1 VILTDIIH
9 GSPDWRVARK
19 GKINCSTAAN
29 ILYPSMRG
37 VRGTPLSEYIRIT
50 NELDGKDVPEDV
62 DDSLQELFDWGT
74 KSERLHLE
82 ILGDKYPDILIA
94 ANNRMIVHDQYSFIV
109 GTPDAFCSGYAEGQ
123 TAPQK
128 AVIELK
134 APVFHDPWGDECPIG
149 PQTQARLYAMMAN
162 ADYGMVSALI
172 PPSVNVYKF
181 DRDLA
186 WEDWATT
193 MLVNFWNDHIVK
205 RVPPPAQY
213 AKDLEAL
220 KDVVRAENKE
230 VSLDASLRMYGEMLD
245 EGKAMA
251 DAGEEMQRH
260 ARAKILEA
268 MGDAEVGRFEEGDGF
283 SYLPQTRKTP
293 AREASTSTFRVF
305 RQLKK

>member
-1 VILTDIIH
+1 MILTDIVH
-9 GSPDWRVARK
+9 GSPEWRVARK

-94 ANNRMIVHDQYSFIV
+94 ANNRMVVHSEYDFIV
-109 GTPDAFCSGYAEGQ
+109 GTPDAFATSADGQ
-123 TAPQK
+123 RS
-128 AVIELK
+128 VIELK

-149 PQTQARLYAMMAN
+149 PQTQARLYAMITG
-162 ADYGMVSALI
+162 ADHGMVSALI

-181 DRDLA
+181 ERDTA
-186 WEDWATT
+186 WEDWAVT
-193 MLVNFWNDHIVK
+193 MLVSFWNDHVVK
-205 RVPPPAQY
+205 RVPPQAQY

-220 KDVVRAENKE
+220 KDMQRVEQKE
-230 VSLDASLRMYGEMLD
+230 VPLDNNLRMYADMLV
-245 EGKAMA
+245 EGKDMA

-268 MGDAEVGRFEEGDGF
+268 MGDAEVGRFAEGDGF
-283 SYLPQTRKTP
+283 TYLTQTRKTP

-305 RQLKK
+305 KQMKKK